1 MELKNFTKNG
11 NQYIMKK
18 QYAFGLIVSFGMAAF
33 AIVGIWINE
42 IIMVWIFGIL
52 AVLCFISIWMK
63 HVVIDLDKNEITVK
77 VGLIN
82 PVVRIP
88 LKDFL
93 NFELVRITQYLI
105 TTNTCLN
112 VYYLKNGEE
121 KAAMIAQGF
130 TKKSMQNLVNEID
143 EIMSLNEH
151 SR

>member
-82 PVVRIP
+82 PVVCIP
-88 LKDFL
+88 LKDFV

>member
-1 MELKNFTKNG
+1 MELQHFTKNG

-18 QYAFGLIVSFGMAAF
+18 QYIFGLIVSFGMAAF

-82 PVVRIP
+82 PVVHIP

-130 TKKSMQNLVNEID
+130 TKRSMQNLVNEID
-143 EIMSLNEH
+143 EIMRLNEH

>member
-1 MELKNFTKNG
+1 MELQHFTKNG

-18 QYAFGLIVSFGMAAF
+18 QYIFGLIVSFGMAAF

-42 IIMVWIFGIL
+42 IIMVCIFGVL
-52 AVLCFISIWMK
+52 AVLCFISIWIK

-82 PVVRIP
+82 PVVHIP

-130 TKKSMQNLVNEID
+130 TKRSMQNLVNEID
-143 EIMSLNEH
+143 EIMRFNEH